1 MLWRKVINYWPTVV
15 VAGAIVYGSLMR
27 APGSLHLSV
36 SGADKWIHGALYMV
50 LGGVWMWNLQR
61 DGVRDGIRWTLA
73 LMMPILYGGAIEV
86 LQERFFYPRTG
97 DWFDWLAD
105 ITGTVVGVI
114 LADTVIRIR
123 WSNDE

>member
-50 LGGVWMWNLQR
+50 LGGVWMWNYS
-61 DGVRDGIRWTLA
+61 GMECVTE
-73 LMMPILYGGAIEV
+73 YGG
-86 LQERFFYPRTG
+86 
-97 DWFDWLAD
+97 
-105 ITGTVVGVI
+105 
-114 LADTVIRIR
+114 R
-123 WSNDE
+123 WP